1 MSGIGISNIVQNF
14 LTNPISDEGLKISST
29 DSSKYLIIKSADS
42 LLNDVEY
49 IFPESPTANHFLQT
63 DATGTLSW
71 VAGGVS
77 SPVTALN
84 NQTSNRLIT
93 IGATTTELDGEANL
107 TFDGTTLE
115 VTGTG
120 IFSAGLTVKNG
131 GTSGGFIDFYE
142 DSDSGTNKVRIIAP
156 STLAT
161 DYTLTLPPND
171 GDVDQILKTD
181 GSGVL
186 SWTDNNGGGGGTI
199 TALNNQGENRLVTIG
214 STVTELDGE
223 VNLTYSSN
231 TLGMVADSASITFG
245 ADSEITL
252 THVADTG
259 LTLAGSNA
267 NGTNLKI
274 NNTATDGDSRVEYQL
289 SGNTLWSVG
298 VEDGDGDKFVIEKGS
313 GTLGTTPVLEID
325 SSGTHVIPGQIRTKN
340 ESTANYITPNIDI
353 STGMI
358 NILPT
363 ITTNVTLSGDIQLIT
378 PDSIDIT
385 TDSSNDGFKSS
396 NISISTGNGGNVKTK
411 IINTVTLLGK
421 TGYINGETVTISGGS
436 TGAIGR
442 VITKKIS
449 TTNNVVSKTKGIY
462 DGNEYVTSIEI
473 IHGGAGYTAN
483 DVLTV
488 TGTVSNTSSQ
498 RIYVTTVDTGVI
510 TGVGLLYGDY
520 SSSWTSGETLTDNI
534 TGSGTPMHTA
544 SITSTLGDGNAYI
557 SSVAEYGTGTPYV
570 SNANYRNNQ
579 VITLTG
585 SSSRTAVAYVT
596 TTTSSDNPPSAIA
609 YISNLV
615 LLGKTGYTNGESV
628 NSITN
633 IFSSGSSVTFSFSTF
648 STTTYN
654 SVEYITSDIFLDY
667 GSGSGYAVGDILQ
680 VDGTTGTGQYIYI
693 TQVGSSGE
701 YQNSV
706 LVYPDASGSYTT
718 SWNSAEV
725 SYDNINSST
734 NMHKVHPVTVDS
746 HNYLIGGTY
755 HYRSVEENG
764 SGDYSSN
771 SGYTANDVIT
781 ITGSSSSN
789 TVKAVVEITANTG
802 NTLPGGY
809 VFTALGCTGYQND
822 DAFTD
827 SDITF
832 ISGSTGAG
840 LTGNIKTTL
849 YSGVEHVSGINITN
863 GGSGYV
869 SGDVIQIDSSNGSGQ
884 RFYIS
889 FVDVGGIIGNF
900 ALQLLPPTTSNTY
913 VSWTSGEDC
922 TDNIN
927 SSTTMHVANITVYGS
942 FNYINQTS
950 SFNEKSSGVT
960 YSANPG
966 AYYQYDVI
974 IISSDTTAADVY
986 ISISDVTESVPVAPD
1001 AQRGGKSGDVIINTG
1016 NGATCIDGSNS
1027 GNIYIQSGDGGD
1039 ANALGIGGDSGNIY
1053 IGVGD
1058 VGTGNANGNEG
1069 VINIK
1074 GNIIPKT
1081 TETYNLGS
1089 SSYEWNN
1096 IYVQNTV
1103 TVSDSRY
1110 KKSIEPS
1117 NLGLNF
1123 IKDINPVSYVL
1134 KNNNNNNEIHY
1145 GVIAQEL
1152 ISVIQ
1157 KNNISLDKFA
1167 GIKYDKNSKKYGVVY
1182 TEFISPLIKS
1192 VQDLDKIVEVKD
1204 TKINSLET
1212 RLNEQSALIQN
1223 LLERVSLLE
1232 Q

>member
-186 SWTDNNGGGGGTI
+186 SWTDNNGGGGGII

-274 NNTATDGDSRVEYQL
+274 NNTATDGDSRIEYQL
-289 SGNTLWSVG
+289 SGTTLWSVG

-385 TDSSNDGFKSS
+385 TDSSNDGLKSS

-462 DGNEYVTSIEI
+462 DGN
-473 IHGGAGYTAN
+473 
-483 DVLTV
+483 
-488 TGTVSNTSSQ
+488 
-498 RIYVTTVDTGVI
+498 
-510 TGVGLLYGDY
+510 
-520 SSSWTSGETLTDNI
+520 
-534 TGSGTPMHTA
+534 
-544 SITSTLGDGNAYI
+544 
-557 SSVAEYGTGTPYV
+557 
-570 SNANYRNNQ
+570 
-579 VITLTG
+579 
-585 SSSRTAVAYVT
+585 
-596 TTTSSDNPPSAIA
+596 
-609 YISNLV
+609 
-615 LLGKTGYTNGESV
+615 
-628 NSITN
+628 
-633 IFSSGSSVTFSFSTF
+633 
-648 STTTYN
+648 
-654 SVEYITSDIFLDY
+654 
-667 GSGSGYAVGDILQ
+667 
-680 VDGTTGTGQYIYI
+680 
-693 TQVGSSGE
+693 
-701 YQNSV
+701 
-706 LVYPDASGSYTT
+706 
-718 SWNSAEV
+718 
-725 SYDNINSST
+725 
-734 NMHKVHPVTVDS
+734 
-746 HNYLIGGTY
+746 
-755 HYRSVEENG
+755 
-764 SGDYSSN
+764 
-771 SGYTANDVIT
+771 
-781 ITGSSSSN
+781 
-789 TVKAVVEITANTG
+789 
-802 NTLPGGY
+802 
-809 VFTALGCTGYQND
+809 
-822 DAFTD
+822 
-827 SDITF
+827 
-832 ISGSTGAG
+832 
-840 LTGNIKTTL
+840 
-849 YSGVEHVSGINITN
+849 
-863 GGSGYV
+863 
-869 SGDVIQIDSSNGSGQ
+869 
-884 RFYIS
+884 
-889 FVDVGGIIGNF
+889 
-900 ALQLLPPTTSNTY
+900 
-913 VSWTSGEDC
+913 
-922 TDNIN
+922 
-927 SSTTMHVANITVYGS
+927 
-942 FNYINQTS
+942 
-950 SFNEKSSGVT
+950 
-960 YSANPG
+960 
-966 AYYQYDVI
+966 
-974 IISSDTTAADVY
+974 
-986 ISISDVTESVPVAPD
+986 
-1001 AQRGGKSGDVIINTG
+1001 
-1016 NGATCIDGSNS
+1016 
-1027 GNIYIQSGDGGD
+1027 
-1039 ANALGIGGDSGNIY
+1039 
-1053 IGVGD
+1053 
-1058 VGTGNANGNEG
+1058 
-1069 VINIK
+1069 
-1074 GNIIPKT
+1074 
-1081 TETYNLGS
+1081 
-1089 SSYEWNN
+1089 
-1096 IYVQNTV
+1096 
-1103 TVSDSRY
+1103 
-1110 KKSIEPS
+1110 
-1117 NLGLNF
+1117 
-1123 IKDINPVSYVL
+1123 
-1134 KNNNNNNEIHY
+1134 
-1145 GVIAQEL
+1145 
-1152 ISVIQ
+1152 
-1157 KNNISLDKFA
+1157 
-1167 GIKYDKNSKKYGVVY
+1167 
-1182 TEFISPLIKS
+1182 
-1192 VQDLDKIVEVKD
+1192 
-1204 TKINSLET
+1204 
-1212 RLNEQSALIQN
+1212 
-1223 LLERVSLLE
+1223 
-1232 Q
+1232 